1 MTNFAENETAKQ
13 PTVDRTV
20 KPILTEVDRRQIAAD
35 YRVTTEPIQ
44 VCRRTGLKNL
54 GNSCYMNSV
63 IQSLS
68 FHFDLTNYFLSGE
81 FSRDIN
87 VNNKLGSRGAV
98 VREWFRLN
106 YALWSQQY
114 SCLSPQPFKITVGN
128 IQRVYLGSQQQ
139 DAHEFLVFL
148 LDALHEDLNQVSF
161 LSVDDFENVQK
172 FVLGASTASR
182 RIKSG
187 KFSQRNRI
195 FQSGET
201 RLSTV

>member
-1 MTNFAENETAKQ
+1 
-13 PTVDRTV
+13 
-20 KPILTEVDRRQIAAD
+20 
-35 YRVTTEPIQ
+35 
-44 VCRRTGLKNL
+44 
-54 GNSCYMNSV
+54 MNSV

-148 LDALHEDLNQVSF
+148 LDALHEDLNQVCFSS
-161 LSVDDFENVQK
+161 LDDFENVQK